1 MIDLVGKRKL
11 WYLIS
16 LIIIVPGMLSLVIH
30 GLDLGIDFTG
40 GTSWELQF
48 ETNIKSDDVREVL
61 AANGYPDTVVQ
72 ISDGNTALIRMK
84 EL

>member
-61 AANGYPDTVVQ
+61 AANGYP
-72 ISDGNTALIRMK
+72 IPSSRSRMATRPSFA
-84 EL
+84 